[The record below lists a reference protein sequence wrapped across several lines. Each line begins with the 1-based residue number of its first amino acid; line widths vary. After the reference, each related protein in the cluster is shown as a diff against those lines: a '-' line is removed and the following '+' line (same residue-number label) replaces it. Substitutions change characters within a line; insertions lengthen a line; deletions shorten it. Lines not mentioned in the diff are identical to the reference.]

1 MTENNFELELNKL
14 GIKVSDEQLEQFNK
28 YYELLIDWN
37 EKINL
42 TSIIEK
48 KDVYLKH
55 FYDSATIVKV
65 IDLEKEKSLC
75 DIGTG
80 AGFPG
85 IVLKILFPNLKVTL
99 IDALE
104 KRIKFLNT
112 VISELNLND
121 IETIH
126 ARSEEYGIKNRELY
140 DIVTARAVATLP
152 VLMEYCVPLVK
163 TGKFF
168 IPMKANISQ
177 EINLSENATKQLNLK
192 KIKIE
197 EFCLPYENSNRTII
211 LYLKEKNTLNIYP
224 RKNSDIKKKP
234 L

>member
-1 MTENNFELELNKL
+1 MTENNFEQELNKL
-14 GIKVSDEQLEQFNK
+14 GIKVTIEQSNQFSR
-28 YYELLIDWN
+28 YYELLIEWN

-65 IDLEKEKSLC
+65 IDLKKEKSLC

-104 KRIKFLNT
+104 KRIKFLDVVIKELDLKEIDT
-112 VISELNLND
+112 V
-121 IETIH
+121 H
-126 ARSEEYGIKNRELY
+126 ARSEEYGVTNRELY
-140 DIVTARAVATLP
+140 DVVTARAVASLP

-163 TGKFF
+163 TGKYF

-177 EINLSENATKQLNLK
+177 EIILSENAIKQLNLK
-192 KIKIE
+192 NIKKE
-197 EFCLPYENSNRTII
+197 EFFLPYENSNRTII
-211 LYLKEKNTLNIYP
+211 LYLKEKETSKNYP

>member
-1 MTENNFELELNKL
+1 MTENNFELELNKI
-14 GIKVSDEQLEQFNK
+14 GIKLCSEQLNQFNK
-28 YYELLIDWN
+28 YYKLLVEWN

-42 TSIIEK
+42 TAITER

-65 IDLEKEKSLC
+65 IDLNNEKTLC

-85 IVLKILFPNLKVTL
+85 IVLKILFPGLKVTL

-104 KRIKFLNT
+104 KRIKFLNL
-112 VISELNLND
+112 VISELNLKD

-140 DIVTARAVATLP
+140 DVVTARAVANLP
-152 VLMEYCVPLVK
+152 ILMEYCVPLVK

-177 EINLSENATKQLNLK
+177 EINLSQNAIKKLSLK
-192 KIKIE
+192 EVRKE
-197 EFCLPYENSNRTII
+197 EFFLPYENSQRTII
-211 LYLKEKNTLNIYP
+211 LYLKEKATLNIYP

>member
-1 MTENNFELELNKL
+1 MTENNFEIELNKL
-14 GIKVSDEQLEQFNK
+14 GLKVSKEQLYQFNR
-28 YYELLIDWN
+28 YYELLIEWN

-42 TSIIEK
+42 TSITEK
-48 KDVYLKH
+48 ADVYLKH

-65 IDLEKEKSLC
+65 IDLEKEKTLC

-104 KRIKFLNT
+104 KRIKFLNI
-112 VISELNLND
+112 VINELNLKD

-126 ARSEEYGIKNRELY
+126 ARSEEYGVKNREKF
-140 DIVTARAVATLP
+140 DIVTARAVASLP

-177 EINLSENATKQLNLK
+177 EIILSENAIKQLNLK
-192 KIKIE
+192 IIKKE
-197 EFCLPYENSNRTII
+197 EFFLPYENSNRTII
-211 LYLKEKNTLNIYP
+211 LYLKEKATSKIYP
-224 RKNSDIKKKP
+224 RKNSDIKKRP

>member
-14 GIKVSDEQLEQFNK
+14 GIKVSKEQLYQFNR
-28 YYELLIDWN
+28 YYELLIEWN

-42 TSIIEK
+42 TSITEK
-48 KDVYLKH
+48 EDVYLKH

-65 IDLEKEKSLC
+65 IDLEKEKTLC

-104 KRIKFLNT
+104 KRIKFLNI
-112 VISELNLND
+112 VISELNLKD

-126 ARSEEYGIKNRELY
+126 ARSEEYGVKNREKF
-140 DIVTARAVATLP
+140 DIVTARAVASLQ
-152 VLMEYCVPLVK
+152 VLMEYCVPLVR

-177 EINLSENATKQLNLK
+177 EIILSENAIKQLNLK
-192 KIKIE
+192 IIKKE
-197 EFCLPYENSNRTII
+197 EFFLPYENSNRTII
-211 LYLKEKNTLNIYP
+211 LYLKEKATSKMYP

>member
-1 MTENNFELELNKL
+1 MTENDFELELNKI
-14 GIKVSDEQLEQFNK
+14 GIKVSSEQLNQFNR
-28 YYELLIDWN
+28 YYELLIEWN

-65 IDLEKEKSLC
+65 INLEKEKSLC

-85 IVLKILFPNLKVTL
+85 IVLKILFPTLKVTL

-104 KRIKFLNT
+104 KRIKFLNV
-112 VISELNLND
+112 VISELNLKD

-140 DIVTARAVATLP
+140 DIVTARAVASLP

-177 EINLSENATKQLNLK
+177 EINISENAIKKLNLREMK
-192 KIKIE
+192 TEK
-197 EFCLPYENSNRTII
+197 FLLPYENSQRNII
-211 LYLKEKNTLNIYP
+211 LYLKEKATLSIYP

>member
-14 GIKVSDEQLEQFNK
+14 GIKVNIEQLNQFNR
-28 YYELLIDWN
+28 YYELLIEWN

-42 TSIIEK
+42 TSITEK
-48 KDVYLKH
+48 QDVYLKH

-65 IDLEKEKSLC
+65 IDLEKVKSLC

-85 IVLKILFPNLKVTL
+85 IVLKILFPDLKVTL

-104 KRIKFLNT
+104 KRVKFLNV
-112 VISELNLND
+112 VISELDLD
-121 IETIH
+121 GIETIH

-140 DIVTARAVATLP
+140 DVVTARAVATLP

-177 EINLSENATKQLNLK
+177 EMISSANAIKQLNLK
-192 KIKIE
+192 NIRKE
-197 EFCLPYENSNRTII
+197 EFFLPYENSNRTII
-211 LYLKEKNTLNIYP
+211 LYLKEKATSNMYP

>member
-1 MTENNFELELNKL
+1 MTENEFIKEIKKL
-14 GIKVSDEQLEQFNK
+14 GIDLSENQIIQFNR

-42 TSIIEK
+42 TAITKK

-55 FYDSATIVKV
+55 FYDSATIIKV
-65 IDLEKEKSLC
+65 IDLNEQESLC

-104 KRIKFLNT
+104 KRIKFLNI
-112 VISELNLND
+112 VIDELKLIY

-126 ARSEEYGIKNRELY
+126 ARSEEYGLKNREIY
-140 DIVTARAVATLP
+140 DVVTARAVAPLP
-152 VLMEYCVPLVK
+152 ILIEYCVPLVK
-163 TGKFF
+163 KKKYF
-168 IPMKANISQ
+168 IPLKANISQ
-177 EINLSENATKQLNLK
+177 EIELSKNALK
-192 KIKIE
+192 LFSLKEIKRIE
-197 EFCLPYENSNRTII
+197 FLLPVENSNRTII
-211 LYLKEKNTLNIYP
+211 KYEKTELTDKKFP
-224 RKNSDIKKKP
+224 RKNSDIKKRP
-234 L
+234 I

>member
-14 GIKVSDEQLEQFNK
+14 GIEVSKEQLYQFNR
-28 YYELLIDWN
+28 YYELLIEWN

-42 TSIIEK
+42 TSITEK
-48 KDVYLKH
+48 EDVYLKH

-65 IDLEKEKSLC
+65 IDLAKEKTLC

-85 IVLKILFPNLKVTL
+85 IVLKILFPNLKATL

-104 KRIKFLNT
+104 KRIKFLDI
-112 VISELNLND
+112 VISELNLKD
-121 IETIH
+121 IEIIH
-126 ARSEEYGIKNRELY
+126 ARSEEYGVKNREMF
-140 DIVTARAVATLP
+140 DIVTARAVASLP

-177 EINLSENATKQLNLK
+177 EIILSENAIKQLNLK
-192 KIKIE
+192 SIKKE
-197 EFCLPYENSNRTII
+197 EFFLPYENSNRTII
-211 LYLKEKNTLNIYP
+211 LYLKEKITSKKYP

>member
-1 MTENNFELELNKL
+1 MTEINFVKELSNL
-14 GIKVSDEQLEQFNK
+14 GIEVTEQMLKQFNR
-28 YYELLIDWN
+28 YYELLIEWN

-42 TSIIEK
+42 TAITEK
-48 KDVYLKH
+48 NDVYLKH
-55 FYDSATIVKV
+55 FYDSATLVKA
-65 IDLEKEKSLC
+65 IDLNKETSLC

-85 IVLKILFPNLKVTL
+85 LVLKIMFPNLKVTL

-104 KRIKFLNT
+104 KRINFLNI
-112 VISELNLND
+112 VIKELDLKD

-126 ARSEEYGIKNRELY
+126 ARSEEYGIKNREIY
-140 DIVTARAVATLP
+140 DVVTARAVANLS

-163 TGKFF
+163 VGKYF

-177 EINLSENATKQLNLK
+177 EINLSQKAIKELEIKQIK
-192 KIKIE
+192 KL
-197 EFCLPYENSNRTII
+197 EFMLPYENSNRTII
-211 LYLKEKNTLNIYP
+211 VYLKEKATSKKYP
-224 RKNSDIKKKP
+224 RKNAEIKKRP

>member
-1 MTENNFELELNKL
+1 MTENSFELELNKL
-14 GIKVSDEQLEQFNK
+14 GIKVSKEQLNQFNK
-28 YYELLIDWN
+28 YFELLIEWN

-42 TSIIEK
+42 TSIIEI

-65 IDLEKEKSLC
+65 IDLENEKTLC

-104 KRIKFLNT
+104 KRIKFLDI
-112 VISELNLND
+112 VIRELNLKN

-126 ARSEEYGIKNRELY
+126 ARSEEYGMKNREIF
-140 DIVTARAVATLP
+140 DVVTARAVANLP

-177 EINLSENATKQLNLK
+177 EIVLSENAIKQLNLK
-192 KIKIE
+192 NVKKE
-197 EFCLPYENSNRTII
+197 EFFLPYENSNRTII
-211 LYLKEKNTLNIYP
+211 LFLKEKATPKMYP

>member
-1 MTENNFELELNKL
+1 MTEINFVKELSNL
-14 GIKVSDEQLEQFNK
+14 GIVVTEQMLKQFNR
-28 YYELLIDWN
+28 YYELLIEWN

-42 TSIIEK
+42 TAITEK
-48 KDVYLKH
+48 NDVYLKH
-55 FYDSATIVKV
+55 FYDSATLLKA
-65 IDLEKEKSLC
+65 IDLNNETSLC

-85 IVLKILFPNLKVTL
+85 LVLKIMFPNLKVTL

-104 KRIKFLNT
+104 KRIKFLNI
-112 VISELNLND
+112 VIKELDLKD

-126 ARSEEYGIKNRELY
+126 ARSEEYGIKNREIY
-140 DIVTARAVATLP
+140 DVVTARAVANLS

-163 TGKFF
+163 VGKYF

-177 EINLSENATKQLNLK
+177 EINLSQKAIKKLEIKQIK
-192 KIKIE
+192 KL
-197 EFCLPYENSNRTII
+197 EFMLPYENSNRTII
-211 LYLKEKNTLNIYP
+211 VYLKEKPTSKKYP
-224 RKNSDIKKKP
+224 RKNAEIKKRP

>member
-1 MTENNFELELNKL
+1 MTENNFEQELNKL
-14 GIKVSDEQLEQFNK
+14 GIKVTIEQLNQFNR
-28 YYELLIDWN
+28 YYELLIEWN

-104 KRIKFLNT
+104 KRIKFLDV
-112 VISELNLND
+112 VINELNLKE

-126 ARSEEYGIKNRELY
+126 ARSEEYGVTNRELY
-140 DIVTARAVATLP
+140 DVVTARAVASLP

-163 TGKFF
+163 TGKYF

-177 EINLSENATKQLNLK
+177 EIILSENAIKQLNIKNIK
-192 KIKIE
+192 KE
-197 EFCLPYENSNRTII
+197 EFFLPYENSNRTII
-211 LYLKEKNTLNIYP
+211 LYLKEKVTSKNFP

>member
-1 MTENNFELELNKL
+1 MIENNFELELKKL
-14 GIKVSDEQLEQFNK
+14 GIKVSQEQLNQFNR
-28 YYELLIDWN
+28 YYELLVEWN

-42 TSIIEK
+42 TAITEK
-48 KDVYLKH
+48 EAVYLKH

-65 IDLEKEKSLC
+65 IDLKNEETLC
-75 DIGTG
+75 DVGTG

-104 KRIKFLNT
+104 KRIKFLDI
-112 VISELNLND
+112 VIKELNLNN

-126 ARSEEYGIKNRELY
+126 ARSEEYGIKNREIF
-140 DIVTARAVATLP
+140 DIVTARAVASLP
-152 VLMEYCVPLVK
+152 ILMEYCVPLVK

-177 EINLSENATKQLNLK
+177 EITTSENAIKEL
-192 KIKIE
+192 KIKNIKKE
-197 EFCLPYENSNRTII
+197 EFFLPYENSNRTII
-211 LYLKEKNTLNIYP
+211 LYLKEKATPKMYP

>member
-14 GIKVSDEQLEQFNK
+14 GIKVSKEQLYQFNR
-28 YYELLIDWN
+28 YYELLIEWN

-42 TSIIEK
+42 TSITEK
-48 KDVYLKH
+48 EDVYLKH

-65 IDLEKEKSLC
+65 IDLEKEKTLC

-104 KRIKFLNT
+104 KRIKFLNI
-112 VISELNLND
+112 VISELNLKD

-126 ARSEEYGIKNRELY
+126 ARSEEYGVKNREKF
-140 DIVTARAVATLP
+140 DIVTARAVASLQ
-152 VLMEYCVPLVK
+152 VLMEYCVPLVR

-177 EINLSENATKQLNLK
+177 EIILSENAIKQLNLK
-192 KIKIE
+192 IIKKE
-197 EFCLPYENSNRTII
+197 EFFLPYENSNRTII
-211 LYLKEKNTLNIYP
+211 LYLKEKSTPKMYP